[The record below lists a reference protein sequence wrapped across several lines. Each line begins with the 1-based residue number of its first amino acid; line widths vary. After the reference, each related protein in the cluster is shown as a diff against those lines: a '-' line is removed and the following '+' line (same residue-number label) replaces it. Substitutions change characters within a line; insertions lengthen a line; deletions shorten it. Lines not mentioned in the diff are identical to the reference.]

1 MLSIKN
7 LVVSLKNEDKKIL
20 DGLDLEI
27 KDGEIHAIMGPN
39 GTGKST
45 LSKAIMGHFLFNV
58 LDGDIIFNDVRLNDL
73 SVDERAKAGI
83 FLAMQDPTVVDGVT
97 NSEFLKNEDK
107 KILDGLNLEI
117 KDGEIHAIMG
127 PNGTGKSTLSKTI
140 MGHFLFN
147 VLDGDI
153 IFNDVRLNE
162 LSVDERAKAGIFL
175 AMQDPTV
182 VDGVTNSEFLKNA
195 YEEQTGNHIDY
206 FKFISEVNKSLDD
219 LKFSRDMIHRDVNAG
234 FSGGE
239 KKKNEVLQIKIL
251 KPKLIILDEIDS
263 GLDVDSLKVV
273 CENINEY
280 KNEFPDTSILIITH
294 YPRILEAIK
303 PDYVHIMK
311 NGKIVK
317 TGDLSLALETEQV
330 GYNE

>member
-20 DGLDLEI
+20 DGLD
-27 KDGEIHAIMGPN
+27 
-39 GTGKST
+39 
-45 LSKAIMGHFLFNV
+45 
-58 LDGDIIFNDVRLNDL
+58 
-73 SVDERAKAGI
+73 
-83 FLAMQDPTVVDGVT
+83 
-97 NSEFLKNEDK
+97 
-107 KILDGLNLEI
+107 LEI

-219 LKFSRDMIHRDVNAG
+219 LNFSRDMIHRDVNAG

>member
-7 LVVSLKNEDKKIL
+7 LVVS
-20 DGLDLEI
+20 
-27 KDGEIHAIMGPN
+27 
-39 GTGKST
+39 
-45 LSKAIMGHFLFNV
+45 
-58 LDGDIIFNDVRLNDL
+58 
-73 SVDERAKAGI
+73 
-83 FLAMQDPTVVDGVT
+83 
-97 NSEFLKNEDK
+97 LKNEDK

-127 PNGTGKSTLSKTI
+127 PNGTGKSTLSKAI

-219 LKFSRDMIHRDVNAG
+219 LNFSRDMIHRDVNAG

-239 KKKNEVLQIKIL
+239 KKKNEVLQIKL
-251 KPKLIILDEIDS
+251 LTPKFIILDELDS
-263 GLDVDSLKVV
+263 GLDVDSLRIVG
-273 CENINEY
+273 ENIKKY
-280 KNEFPDTSILIITH
+280 KEENPNTSILIITH
-294 YPRILEAIK
+294 HPKILEYLK
-303 PDYVHIMK
+303 PDFVHVMSKGKILETGDYSLANDIEK
-311 NGKIVK
+311 NG
-317 TGDLSLALETEQV
+317 
-330 GYNE
+330 YNKYLNKENVITKEVNNE

>member
-1 MLSIKN
+1 MEDLIKKVIVGKLDLTTVGEKEVEYRVVDSWGRSSLIKRKVTVYPQSSLEYNYITIKN
-7 LVVSLKNEDKKIL
+7 NETDDPILTIRFDDKTK
-20 DGLDLEI
+20 
-27 KDGEIHAIMGPN
+27 K
-39 GTGKST
+39 
-45 LSKAIMGHFLFNV
+45 F
-58 LDGDIIFNDVRLNDL
+58 
-73 SVDERAKAGI
+73 
-83 FLAMQDPTVVDGVT
+83 VVDKIDI
-97 NSEFLKNEDK
+97 SKIPSSLKNEDK

-239 KKKNEVLQIKIL
+239 KKKNEVLQIKML

-263 GLDVDSLKVV
+263 GLDVDSLKIV

-280 KNEFPDTSILIITH
+280 KNKFPDTSILIITH